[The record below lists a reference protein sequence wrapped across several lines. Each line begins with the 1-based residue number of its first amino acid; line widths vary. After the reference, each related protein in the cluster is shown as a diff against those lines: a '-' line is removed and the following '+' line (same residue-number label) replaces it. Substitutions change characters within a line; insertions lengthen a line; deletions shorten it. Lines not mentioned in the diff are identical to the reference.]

1 MDNPEG
7 EGNDGNFYVLNYKA
21 ATGVG
26 FYKLADGKKLGY
38 GKAYLSYSGSL
49 APGYFG
55 FGETTGINAV
65 NGSEFM
71 INGSDIYN
79 LNGQRVAQPTK
90 KGLYIVNGRKVV
102 IK

>member
-1 MDNPEG
+1 MSDP
-7 EGNDGNFYVLNYKA
+7 EGNDNDGYFYVLNNGSK
-21 ATGVG
+21 GVG
-26 FYKLADGKKLGY
+26 FYKLKATTTKLGY
-38 GKAYLSYSGSL
+38 GKAYLWYSGSL

-79 LNGQRVAQPTK
+79 LNGQRVAQPTQ